1 MGVAYY
7 IVLEKDIPGE
17 KTFIDGKALAKEEKK
32 LKEISHFQGVKDLMS
47 FFSASPDE
55 VYDLLGEYND
65 TMEIPETEW
74 FSPDEGLQTVRA
86 ILDYIEMNPDSFIRK
101 KSLLDDLK
109 NFEDILLEA
118 QKYNLK
124 WHLAIDV

>member
-7 IVLEKDIPGE
+7 IVLEKDIPG
-17 KTFIDGKALAKEEKK
+17 KNTFIDGKALAKEEKK
-32 LKEISHFQGVKDLMS
+32 LKEISHLQGVKDLMS
-47 FFSASPDE
+47 FFSNSPDE
-55 VYDLLGEYND
+55 VEEFFDEYCD

-86 ILDYIEMNPDSFIRK
+86 ILDYVEMNPGSFIRK
-101 KSLLDDLK
+101 KSLLEDLK

-124 WHLAIDV
+124 WHLSIDI